1 MMPVGFILSLA
12 LALGPGGA
20 VPGHFLILSL
30 PAPSTL
36 TLFIART
43 GLSSVHNPR
52 FASSHLLC
60 RTHPYAP
67 FCRMRRRHLSA
78 FALPFAGSC

>member
-12 LALGPGGA
+12 PALGPGGA

-30 PAPSTL
+30 PAPSSSTL

-43 GLSSVHNPR
+43 GLLVCS
-52 FASSHLLC
+52 
-60 RTHPYAP
+60 
-67 FCRMRRRHLSA
+67 
-78 FALPFAGSC
+78 